1 MNKTDQLKKLN
12 ELFGSYRAEWLKGK
26 IYDFFT
32 EPSYFVALKD
42 NRPCVL
48 QGGRGT
54 GKTTVL
60 KGLSYQGQFALHNF
74 DISKFDNSE
83 FIGIYYRIN
92 TNHVRAFVGG
102 DIDIERWQKIFGH
115 YFNLIICREI
125 LNFIEWHRLKSFND
139 NELTSHVCRLISKSL
154 LIKEDC
160 NNFQHLLE
168 LIETNMYEFQA
179 KINNIAECNTI
190 ELSMSGDPIKIIT
203 EHAINLNQFNNK
215 MFYILIDE
223 YENLEDNQQQLI
235 NTLIKHNTEFY
246 TFKIGVRELGWRIK
260 HTLNRDEL
268 LHYPADYEIINI
280 EQKLTEESD
289 FSDFAKR
296 VCQPRIQL
304 LIDNKREDFSIEKS
318 LLSLTYEDEAIKLKI
333 KETELYNEYL
343 KLPKKE
349 VQLISELSPL
359 YIYFIF
365 YWATLHNIDYKEMI
379 LDYSKNNKA
388 WDTRYNSYKY
398 EMLFK
403 IRKGRG
409 MVGIQKYYSG
419 WNTYVKLANGN
430 IRYLM
435 ELVYH
440 AYEKHISNG
449 HELQEPVNHE
459 DQTYAAQDIGL
470 KNLMELEGLWK
481 NGAKLTKLLLG
492 FGRIFNV
499 LACEQVKSRPE
510 LVQFSISGNTSSE
523 CDEILNAAVM
533 NLALIR
539 IPGNKLS
546 DENTT
551 RDYIYA
557 IHPIFAPYFVFSYR
571 RKRNMTINE
580 AEFLGIIK
588 DHKKYIKLILAKS
601 NVKEARFNEL
611 PSQLLLFED
620 YYND

>member
-1 MNKTDQLKKLN
+1 MKETDQLKRLN

-32 EPSYFVALKD
+32 EPSYFTALKD

-60 KGLSYQGQFALHNF
+60 KGLSYQGQYVLHESNINRF
-74 DISKFDNSE
+74 DDSE

-102 DIDIERWQKIFGH
+102 DIEIEKWQKIFGH

-125 LNFIEWHRLKSFND
+125 LTFIEWHRIKSSND
-139 NELTSHVCRLISKSL
+139 KVLTPHVCKLISKSL
-154 LIKEDC
+154 LIKEEC
-160 NNFQHLLE
+160 NNFQQLLE

-179 KINNIAECNTI
+179 KINNIAECNSI
-190 ELSMSGDPIKIIT
+190 ELSMPGDPIKIVT
-203 EHAINLNQFNNK
+203 EHAMNLNQFNNK

-260 HTLNRDEL
+260 HTLNKDEL
-268 LHYPADYEIINI
+268 LHDPADYVLINI
-280 EQKLTEESD
+280 EQKLTEDSD
-289 FSDFAKR
+289 FSDFAMK
-296 VCQPRIQL
+296 VCQPRIQKL
-304 LIDNKREDFSIEKS
+304 FDDESIKFTIEES
-318 LLSLTYEDEAIKLKI
+318 LLSLPYEEEAIKLKV
-333 KETELYNEYL
+333 KETDLYNNYL
-343 KLPKKE
+343 KLPKEE
-349 VQLISELSPL
+349 VDAIKDLPAL

-365 YWATLHNIDYKEMI
+365 YWASIHPISYKDII
-379 LDYSKNNKA
+379 LDYTKNKKIWNI
-388 WDTRYNSYKY
+388 RYNSYKY

-419 WNTYVKLANGN
+419 WNTYIKLANGN

-435 ELVYH
+435 ELVYR
-440 AYEKHISNG
+440 AYEKHISG
-449 HELQEPVNHE
+449 GSDLKFPVSYEN
-459 DQTYAAQDIGL
+459 QTYAAQDIGL

-481 NGAKLTKLLLG
+481 NGAQLTKLLLG

-510 LVQFSISGNTSSE
+510 LVQFSISGSTSNE

-539 IPGNKLS
+539 MPGNKLS
-546 DENTT
+546 DQNTT

-557 IHPIFAPYFVFSYR
+557 IHPIYAPYFVFSYR
-571 RKRNMTINE
+571 RKRNMNITESELLGVIN
-580 AEFLGIIK
+580 
-588 DHKKYIKLILAKS
+588 DPKKYIKSILAKS
-601 NVKEARFNEL
+601 NIKESEINEL
-611 PSQLLLFED
+611 PSQLLLFEE

>member
-1 MNKTDQLKKLN
+1 MKETDQLKRLN

-32 EPSYFVALKD
+32 EPSYFTALKD

-60 KGLSYQGQFALHNF
+60 KGLSYQGQYALHDSNINRF
-74 DISKFDNSE
+74 DDSE

-102 DIDIERWQKIFGH
+102 GIDTEKWQKIFGH

-125 LNFIEWHRLKSFND
+125 LNFIEWHKGQSSND
-139 NELTSHVCRLISKSL
+139 KILSPHVCKLISKSL
-154 LIKEDC
+154 LIREEC
-160 NNFQHLLE
+160 NNFQQLLE

-179 KINNIAECNTI
+179 KINNIAECSSI
-190 ELSMSGDPIKIIT
+190 ELSMSGDPIKIVT
-203 EHAINLNQFNNK
+203 EHAVDLDQFNNK

-223 YENLEDNQQQLI
+223 YENLENNQQQLI

-260 HTLNRDEL
+260 HTLNKNEL
-268 LHYPADYEIINI
+268 LHDPADYVLINI

-289 FSDFAKR
+289 FSDFAMK
-296 VCQPRIQL
+296 VCQPRIQK
-304 LIDNKREDFSIEKS
+304 LIDEESTKFTIEES
-318 LLSLTYEDEAIKLKI
+318 LLSLPYEEEAIKLKV
-333 KETELYNEYL
+333 KETDLYNEYL
-343 KLPKKE
+343 KL
-349 VQLISELSPL
+349 SEEEILEIKDLPSL

-365 YWATLHNIDYKEMI
+365 YWASIHFVNRKDIV
-379 LDYSKNNKA
+379 LDYSKNKKKWNI
-388 WDTRYNSYKY
+388 RYNSYKY

-419 WNTYVKLANGN
+419 WNTYIKLANGN

-435 ELVYH
+435 ELVYR
-440 AYEKHISNG
+440 AYEKHISAG
-449 HELQEPVNHE
+449 SDLQNPVSFE
-459 DQTYAAQDIGL
+459 DQTIAAQDIGL

-481 NGAKLTKLLLG
+481 NGAQLTKLLLG

-510 LVQFSISGNTSSE
+510 LVQFSISGSTSSE

-539 IPGNKLS
+539 MPGNKLS
-546 DENTT
+546 DQNTT

-571 RKRNMTINE
+571 RKRNMNITDSELLGVIN
-580 AEFLGIIK
+580 
-588 DHKKYIKLILAKS
+588 DPKKYIKSILAKS
-601 NVKEARFNEL
+601 NIKESEINEL
-611 PSQLLLFED
+611 PSQLLLFEE